1 MMEALHQS
9 RPAEEVTLQMENE
22 LLAQEVAHLRARL
35 AGRGG
40 ASGHVATND
49 GPVPEAYRKAWSDIR
64 WLISRLDSSP
74 ARFLLERFDGYLVL
88 RDRYGEDT

>member
-9 RPAEEVTLQMENE
+9 RPPEQVALQMENE
-22 LLAQEVAHLRARL
+22 LLAQEVSHLRARL
-35 AGRGG
+35 AGRP
-40 ASGHVATND
+40 ASTEVAATD
-49 GPVPEAYRKAWSDIR
+49 GPVPEMYRKAYSDIR
-64 WLISRLDSSP
+64 WLVGRLDSSP